1 MAVTRTL
8 VETRQLALRDLAC
21 AAPRGGPGA
30 SRGGESTHVVLVRRG
45 AFVAHLGRRQ
55 YVADA
60 CTALLSWAETE
71 YRMSHPGA
79 HGDDCLVVELGAALE
94 EEALAGL
101 RRRREIELRLSP
113 WLQQAVAGFAAS
125 VREPDSGRAGRH
137 EQGRPGRG
145 HGGDVASRGRGG
157 RGAEAGLERGGCGD
171 EAGRRLEREA
181 GLAATTSP
189 RAGLAATVPP
199 GAGLA
204 SAASPRAGL
213 ASAADRPLAT
223 EELALE
229 LVRTLSAGSFS
240 SAAAL
245 STSLSS
251 SGDRA
256 RQLLAR
262 RAVAALHL
270 DLASSPSVSSLAA
283 ALSCSPFQLMRAMR
297 AELGTTLRG
306 YRIAARLGAAL
317 HRLAEGEADLT
328 RLALELGFASH
339 AHLTSSFVRVF
350 GAPPSQLRASLPPR
364 ARTFLKAH
372 RAATS

>member
-30 SRGGESTHVVLVRRG
+30 TRGGESTHVVLVRRG

-125 VREPDSGRAGRH
+125 VREPDSGRACRH

-171 EAGRRLEREA
+171 EAGRRLEPKA
-181 GLAATTSP
+181 GLAATAVGP
-189 RAGLAATVPP
+189 
-199 GAGLA
+199 
-204 SAASPRAGL
+204 AGL

-223 EELALE
+223 EELTLE
-229 LVRTLSAGSFS
+229 LVHTLAAGSPSFSAALASS
-240 SAAAL
+240 SA
-245 STSLSS
+245 SS
-251 SGDRA
+251 VDRA

-262 RAVAALHL
+262 RAVAALHR
-270 DLASSPSVSSLAA
+270 DLAASPSVSSLAA
-283 ALSCSPFQLMRAMR
+283 DLSCSPFQLMRAMR

-339 AHLTSSFVRVF
+339 AHLTSSFARVF
-350 GAPPSQLRASLPPR
+350 GAPPGQLRASLPLR

>member
-30 SRGGESTHVVLVRRG
+30 TRGGESTHVVLVRRG

-60 CTALLSWAETE
+60 CTALLSWADTE

-79 HGDDCLVVELGAALE
+79 HGDDCLVVELGAALQD
-94 EEALAGL
+94 EALAGL

-113 WLQQAVAGFAAS
+113 RLQQAVAAFAAS
-125 VREPDSGRAGRH
+125 VREPDSVRTCRH
-137 EQGRPGRG
+137 ELGRPGRA

-157 RGAEAGLERGGCGD
+157 RGAGAELERGACGD
-171 EAGRRLEREA
+171 EAGRRLEPKA
-181 GLAATTSP
+181 GLAATAP
-189 RAGLAATVPP
+189 PGAALAATAVGP
-199 GAGLA
+199 
-204 SAASPRAGL
+204 AGL

-223 EELALE
+223 EELTLE
-229 LVRTLSAGSFS
+229 LVHTLAAGSPSFSAALASS
-240 SAAAL
+240 SA
-245 STSLSS
+245 SS
-251 SGDRA
+251 VDRA

-262 RAVAALHL
+262 RAVAALHR
-270 DLASSPSVSSLAA
+270 DLAASPSVSSLAA
-283 ALSCSPFQLMRAMR
+283 DLSCSPFQLMRAMR

-339 AHLTSSFVRVF
+339 AHLTSSFARVF
-350 GAPPSQLRASLPPR
+350 GAPPGQLRASLPLR

>member
-30 SRGGESTHVVLVRRG
+30 TRGGESTHVVLVRRG

-60 CTALLSWAETE
+60 CTALLSWADTE

-79 HGDDCLVVELGAALE
+79 HGDDCLVVELGAALQD
-94 EEALAGL
+94 EALAGL

-113 WLQQAVAGFAAS
+113 RLQQAVAAFAAS
-125 VREPDSGRAGRH
+125 VRKPDSVRTCRH
-137 EQGRPGRG
+137 ELGRPGRA

-157 RGAEAGLERGGCGD
+157 RGAGAELERGACGD
-171 EAGRRLEREA
+171 EAGRRLEPKA
-181 GLAATTSP
+181 GLAATAVGP
-189 RAGLAATVPP
+189 
-199 GAGLA
+199 
-204 SAASPRAGL
+204 AGL

-223 EELALE
+223 EELTLE
-229 LVRTLSAGSFS
+229 LVHTLAAGSPSFSAALAS
-240 SAAAL
+240 SA
-245 STSLSS
+245 SS
-251 SGDRA
+251 VDRA

-262 RAVAALHL
+262 RAVAALHR
-270 DLASSPSVSSLAA
+270 DLAASPSVSSLAA
-283 ALSCSPFQLMRAMR
+283 DLSCSPFQLMRAMR

-339 AHLTSSFVRVF
+339 AHLTSSFARVF
-350 GAPPSQLRASLPPR
+350 GAPPSQLRASLPLR